1 MANKEETSM
10 VSGKAKV
17 TCTAIYGQHVTSEQQ
32 LDQEN
37 ISTGQRDSPRDLS
50 AITGTR
56 TLGILK
62 LKQSRTDHTTY
73 IVWATAQSDAHR
85 IWLISR
91 PTTLLCHLRDCDLH
105 NADVRSRAQQEY
117 HESYSPHKGNHHHT
131 TLPPGVSVQPL
142 TLTITPTENGLF
154 AATAAP
160 AMLPRMSLPVLSL
173 PLVTSTLSTSS
184 SLLTASSTYGS
195 IPASPAMSEM
205 SFSSHHS
212 KRRRLTQSGHYS
224 GSGSAGPS
232 TSTAPPGSPNPA
244 FYWSTEAAW
253 TPADQADWEAA
264 LARLTASAGL
274 PLRWIENPEWKKICD
289 CFLSK
294 AKNPSSKVLTD
305 RIIPEVLNVLK
316 ASAQV
321 ECQGSEATLQ
331 CDGWTGENHHHLIG
345 FMMTAQR
352 KVNIQHHL
360 AVEAEL
366 F

>member
-1 MANKEETSM
+1 
-10 VSGKAKV
+10 
-17 TCTAIYGQHVTSEQQ
+17 
-32 LDQEN
+32 
-37 ISTGQRDSPRDLS
+37 
-50 AITGTR
+50 
-56 TLGILK
+56 
-62 LKQSRTDHTTY
+62 
-73 IVWATAQSDAHR
+73 
-85 IWLISR
+85 
-91 PTTLLCHLRDCDLH
+91 
-105 NADVRSRAQQEY
+105 
-117 HESYSPHKGNHHHT
+117 
-131 TLPPGVSVQPL
+131 
-142 TLTITPTENGLF
+142 
-154 AATAAP
+154 
-160 AMLPRMSLPVLSL
+160 
-173 PLVTSTLSTSS
+173 
-184 SLLTASSTYGS
+184 
-195 IPASPAMSEM
+195 M

-321 ECQGSEATLQ
+321 ECRGSEATLQ

-352 KVNIQHHL
+352 KLHTIRVHDASNDPKTAEELLKQMLLAISSIETEWGATVVACTTDASGESAKARRLLRQKLPHL
-360 AVEAEL
+360 VVPDCLAHQVWL
-366 F
+366 SSGHRYNFLC